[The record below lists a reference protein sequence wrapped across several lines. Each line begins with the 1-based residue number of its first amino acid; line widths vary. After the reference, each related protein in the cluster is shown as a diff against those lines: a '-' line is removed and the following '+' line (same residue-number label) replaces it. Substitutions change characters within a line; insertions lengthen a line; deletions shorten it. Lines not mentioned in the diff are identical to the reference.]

1 MMSHVSGSRRRGRPA
16 AGTEIDPAV
25 LLTKALAAFAERGYD
40 GVSVRQ
46 LARDLGIS
54 HALLNA
60 RFGAKRELWFAAM
73 NHVMTAL
80 EQELLAA
87 VQFKDAED
95 DDDLAALREGIVA
108 YVTFAAA
115 HPEVL
120 RIMQYE
126 GAIDSERL
134 RYVADRFVASVKAI
148 SEARLERLA
157 AAGRIPAISYAAFP
171 YLVAHG
177 GGGLFAS
184 AAEASLIGAGPPR
197 GAAAIRAY
205 AEQVADVIIRGI
217 TA

>member
-1 MMSHVSGSRRRGRPA
+1 MMSQVSGSRRRGRPA
-16 AGTEIDPAV
+16 AGTAIDPAV
-25 LLTKALAAFAERGYD
+25 LLAKALAAFAERGYE

-73 NHVMTAL
+73 NHALTAL

-87 VQFKDAED
+87 VRSEDAED

-120 RIMQYE
+120 RIMRYE

-134 RYVADRFVASVKAI
+134 RFVADRFVASVKAI
-148 SEARLERLA
+148 SEGRLERLA
-157 AAGRIPAISYAAFP
+157 AAGRIRPISYAAFH
-171 YLVAHG
+171 YLVGHG
-177 GGGLFAS
+177 GGGPFAS

-197 GAAAIRAY
+197 GAAAIRAH